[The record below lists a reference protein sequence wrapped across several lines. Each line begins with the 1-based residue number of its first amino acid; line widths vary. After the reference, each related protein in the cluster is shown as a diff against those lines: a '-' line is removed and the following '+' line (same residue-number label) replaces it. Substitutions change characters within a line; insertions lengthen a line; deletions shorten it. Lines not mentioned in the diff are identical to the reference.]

1 MGFSLRGVHLPH
13 RKNTA
18 NMAAVPLAAPKTVVL
33 PMVMHIG
40 KPAKPVVKVG
50 DHVDVGTLV
59 AEQDGFISSPIYASI
74 SGTVTKIAD
83 TLLSNGTTV
92 PAITIEGDG
101 AMTPDP
107 TIVPPQV
114 TDRASFIEAVRKSGI
129 VGLGG
134 AGFPTYVKLAAEK
147 PIEMLIINGAEC
159 EPYITSDT
167 RTMIDRVEDME
178 RGLEALEEYLGIT
191 KVVIGIENNKK
202 EAIESMKKMAADDAY
217 VTVKVL
223 PSLYP
228 QGGEKVLIYHTT
240 GKKVCAGMLPIDVGC
255 VVLNCSTVAAIG
267 SYLKTGMP
275 LVERTITID
284 GGAVRAPQN
293 VVAPIGM
300 PLEEVFEAC
309 GGFKEDPVKVL
320 YGGPMMGIAVPN
332 LEVPVLKNTNALLAL
347 TQKENEPIRET
358 PCIRC
363 GACTRHCPFGLRS
376 SAIAAAN
383 KLDDIEA
390 LKKLQVE
397 TCMECGCCAFVCP
410 ANRPLI
416 QSNRIAK
423 AKLREAMAKEKAK
436 EASV

>member
-1 MGFSLRGVHLPH
+1 MAFSLRGVHLPH

-18 NMAAVPLAAPKTVVL
+18 SMPAVPLSTPSTVVL

-59 AEQDGFISSPIYASI
+59 AEQDGAISSPIHASI

-107 TIVPPQV
+107 EIAPPQV
-114 TDRASFIEAVRKSGI
+114 TDRASFLEAIRKSGI

-134 AGFPTYVKLAAEK
+134 AGFPTYVKLATEK

-167 RTMIDRVEDME
+167 RTMIDRLDEME

-202 EAIESMKKMAADDAY
+202 EAIESIRKLEADDAY

-240 GKKVCAGMLPIDVGC
+240 GKKVGVGMLPIDVGC
-255 VVLNCSTVAAIG
+255 VVLNCTTVAEIG
-267 SYLKTGMP
+267 RYLATGMP
-275 LVERTITID
+275 LVNRTITID
-284 GGAVRAPQN
+284 GGAIKEPKN
-293 VVAPIGM
+293 VIAPIGM
-300 PLEEVFEAC
+300 PIGDVFEAC

-347 TQKENEPIRET
+347 VEKENEPIHET

-376 SAIAAAN
+376 QAIARAN
-383 KLDDIEA
+383 KLEDIEM

-423 AKLREAMAKEKAK
+423 AKLREAAAKEKAK
-436 EASV
+436 EASK

>member
-18 NMAAVPLAAPKTVVL
+18 NMAAVPLAAPKMVVL

-83 TLLSNGTTV
+83 TLLSNGTMV

-107 TIVPPQV
+107 TIAPPQV
-114 TDRASFIEAVRKSGI
+114 TDRASFIEAIRKSGI

-178 RGLEALEEYLGIT
+178 RGLEALEEFLGIT

-347 TQKENEPIRET
+347 TQKENEPIHET

-363 GACTRHCPFGLRS
+363 GACTRHCPFGLRA

-383 KLDDIEA
+383 KLDDIEM

>member
-1 MGFSLRGVHLPH
+1 MRFSLRGVHLSH

-18 NMAAVPLAAPKTVVL
+18 HMPAVSLGAPKTVVL

-40 KPAKPVVKVG
+40 KPAIPVVKVG

-59 AEQDGFISSPIYASI
+59 AEQDGLISAPIHATI
-74 SGTVTKIAD
+74 SGTVKKIED
-83 TLLSNGTTV
+83 TLLSNGTKV

-107 TIVPPQV
+107 SIEAPKI
-114 TDRASFIEAVRKSGI
+114 TDKASFIEAIRKSGI

-134 AGFPTYVKLAAEK
+134 AGFPTYVKLSAEK

-167 RTMIDRVEDME
+167 RTMIDRAEDME

-191 KVVIGIENNKK
+191 NVVIGIENNKK
-202 EAIESMKKMAADDAY
+202 EAIESMKKLAENDAY
-217 VTVKVL
+217 VTVKIL
-223 PSLYP
+223 PTLYP

-240 GKKVCAGMLPIDVGC
+240 GKKVGAGMLPIDVGC
-255 VVLNCSTVAAIG
+255 LVMNCSTVAEIG
-267 SYLKTGMP
+267 RFLNTGMP
-275 LVERTITID
+275 LVTRTITID

-293 VVAPIGM
+293 VVAPVGM
-300 PLEEVFEAC
+300 PLGEVFEAC

-347 TQKENEPIRET
+347 TQKENEPIKET

-376 SAIAAAN
+376 QAIARAN
-383 KLDDIEA
+383 KLEDIEA

-397 TCMECGCCAFVCP
+397 TCMECGCCAYVCP

-423 AKLREAMAKEKAK
+423 AKLREAAAKEKAK
-436 EASV
+436 EVSR